1 MFTKLKKFPL
11 HCSSKIPTNYIVM
24 LLPVNHIEPK
34 KIAMDFNKELQ
45 RRKRIFYMLVTLF
58 INNVFFRL
66 NKEKEELLI
75 PNWLFDE
82 TKIVVI
88 RLPFAVPPRNEK
100 FTKHFISKLR
110 RFTNGKVR
118 FDIFRIHTR

>member
-1 MFTKLKKFPL
+1 
-11 HCSSKIPTNYIVM
+11 
-24 LLPVNHIEPK
+24 
-34 KIAMDFNKELQ
+34 MDFNKELQ

-82 TKIVVI
+82 TKIVI

-100 FTKHFISKLR
+100 FTTHFISKLR

>member
-1 MFTKLKKFPL
+1 MG
-11 HCSSKIPTNYIVM
+11 
-24 LLPVNHIEPK
+24 
-34 KIAMDFNKELQ
+34 FNKELQ

-88 RLPFAVPPRNEK
+88 RLPFAVPLRNEK

-118 FDIFRIHTR
+118 FDII